1 MIAYM
6 INKKKKLNPVVT
18 ELFITDRKL
27 NIVFNI
33 PSCFKVSKDVRP
45 NFNTFLSWK
54 FQTKQNFNK
63 LC

>member
-45 NFNTFLSWK
+45 NFNTFLS
-54 FQTKQNFNK
+54 
-63 LC
+63 